1 MAEINDSIRII
12 ISQFSNGVKR
22 NFPVRKVILFGS
34 YADGTNN
41 EWSDIDLAVITGGQD
56 NPSREIFSFGKDIDL
71 RIDAFSINECDF
83 NNSRLPIVPE
93 IIKNGVEV

>member
-41 EWSDIDLAVITGGQD
+41 EWSDIDLAVITGGA
-56 NPSREIFSFGKDIDL
+56 G
-71 RIDAFSINECDF
+71 
-83 NNSRLPIVPE
+83 
-93 IIKNGVEV
+93 